1 MKYFIDTNILLS
13 LLIKNRGKQFKE
25 CMALRDFIDQRKI
38 KVYTNPTVI
47 SEVVWV
53 LSSHYGFPKQ
63 KTAQA
68 VDAILGIKN
77 LSLQDNTN
85 IRKTMELFIE
95 NNAKFI
101 DCLIASDKDLQDSRA
116 KIISYDK
123 DFDKLGVKR
132 VEPSVINS

>member
-1 MKYFIDTNILLS
+1 
-13 LLIKNRGKQFKE
+13 
-25 CMALRDFIDQRKI
+25 MALRDFIDQRKI